1 MEYEDLSKNEV
12 YKKINKIIKKIS
24 EKNNL
29 IVYKIL
35 LFGSRARKEN
45 NESSDYD
52 ILIIFENIANNQSN
66 MKFKISKDIRLQLAE
81 NLIDADILVISKEE
95 YEEKKN
101 EIGSVIKQAVKEGI
115 TL

>member
-1 MEYEDLSKNEV
+1 MENENINKNEV
-12 YKKINKIIKKIS
+12 YKIINKTIKTTS

-29 IVYKIL
+29 TLSKIL
-35 LFGSRARKEN
+35 LFGSRARKESD
-45 NESSDYD
+45 ESSDYD
-52 ILIIFENIANNQSN
+52 ILIVFDNIDNNQSN

-81 NLIDADILVISKEE
+81 ILVDADILVISKEE